1 MPRSPITSLGIV
13 RVCGLLTLVS
23 LFSGSSALAKS
34 KAKAKAEPVTA
45 PAAEAPTATAD
56 QKSSAAASPSTEA
69 SASPGAAVTPV
80 VGPSAAGEPSKAEPA
95 RKLNK
100 AEIEEAKTQAS
111 AAFQSS
117 KYSEAAE
124 ILLRVY
130 ESDPQP
136 LFLFNAGQAYRKG
149 DKPKEA
155 KAAYEQFL
163 QVAPKHKL
171 APEVQGYVRD
181 MDALLASKK
190 QAQEISLELDK
201 EKAES
206 RFVKQALDRE
216 RSPIYKKPLF
226 WVALAGGL
234 VAAVTIGLGVFAVQV
249 QGYSDLGNRKV
260 K

>member
-23 LFSGSSALAKS
+23 LLAGSSSLAKS
-34 KAKAKAEPVTA
+34 KAKAKAEPVAEA
-45 PAAEAPTATAD
+45 PAAPAE
-56 QKSSAAASPSTEA
+56 QKSGAAASAPTEA
-69 SASPGAAVTPV
+69 SASPGAAATPV
-80 VGPSAAGEPSKAEPA
+80 AGTSAAGDPAKADPPRKLSKAEV
-95 RKLNK
+95 
-100 AEIEEAKTQAS
+100 EEAKTQAS
-111 AAFQSS
+111 AAFQSG

-130 ESDPQP
+130 DSEPQP

-163 QVAPKHKL
+163 QVAPSHKL

-206 RFVKQALDRE
+206 RFVKQALERE

-234 VAAVTIGLGVFAVQV
+234 VAVVTIGLGVFAVQV